1 MAKLNDTQLMILS
14 HAAARDGGSI
24 LPLPTG
30 IKVGDYAIDRAVQTL
45 LRHELVAEVAAA
57 PGQEA
62 WRKDD
67 SGHVALVISDAGIAH
82 LSADDAPTAYTS
94 KRSIKKPLGVNAKKR
109 GVQQHRPARSAAT
122 PANGKLALLIDLMK
136 RKRGM
141 TIAEAAKTTGWQQ
154 HSVRG
159 AISGRIK
166 KRLRLRVTTAT
177 VAGRGRIYRIEAR

>member
-1 MAKLNDTQLMILS
+1 
-14 HAAARDGGSI
+14 
-24 LPLPTG
+24 
-30 IKVGDYAIDRAVQTL
+30 
-45 LRHELVAEVAAA
+45 LVAEVAAA

-67 SGHVALVISDAGIAH
+67 SGHVALVITDAGIAH
-82 LSADDAPTAYTS
+82 LNTNANDAPTAHTS
-94 KRSIKKPLGVNAKKR
+94 KRTTKKPLGVNAQKR
-109 GVQQHRPARSAAT
+109 GVQQHRLARPAAT
-122 PANGKLALLIDLMK
+122 PPRGKLTLLIDLMK

-141 TIAEAAKTTGWQQ
+141 TIAEAAKATGWQQ

-177 VAGRGRIYRIEAR
+177 AAGRGRGRIYRIEAR